1 MKLGLKWKFLILII
15 PIVLMLIYIID
26 GIMNSRNP
34 VTVKHLTYRNYKI
47 GYIQYRKGEKDLYP
61 GHAIYNED
69 LFKQANLILANKL
82 LDEYLQ
88 TNDTTLPNEITRIT
102 NLYNLNYTISNFKF
116 EEILRD
122 RKNILD
128 TTIIID

>member
-1 MKLGLKWKFLILII
+1 
-15 PIVLMLIYIID
+15 
-26 GIMNSRNP
+26 MNSRNP

-47 GYIQYRKGEKDLYP
+47 GYIQYRKGKKDLYP